1 MNENVAKKDRI
12 YAAPLAKVGG
22 FVFDESVA
30 EVFDDMIRRSVP
42 GYAMTLSLMPLIAQR
57 YVQNNSTVY
66 DLGCSLGAGMT
77 AIGHSLPEGVS
88 LIGVDNSQP
97 MLDRCQAN
105 LQDSIPEM
113 KWSLICNDILDMDIT
128 NASAV
133 LLNFTLQFIPLEHR
147 LGLLQRIETGLRPGG
162 VLLLSEKIRFEDGKT
177 QQDLTS
183 LHHEFKKAN
192 GYSELEVSQ
201 KRTSL
206 ERVLVPET
214 IGEHKARLKQAGF
227 DHSEVWLQC
236 FNFASLLAIKA
247 SD

>member
-1 MNENVAKKDRI
+1 MNENVAKKDRL

-42 GYAMTLSLMPLIAQR
+42 GYAITLSLMPLIAQR

-66 DLGCSLGAGMT
+66 DLGCSLGAGMS
-77 AIGHSLPEGVS
+77 AIGRGLPESVS
-88 LIGVDNSQP
+88 LVGVDNSQP
-97 MLDRCQAN
+97 MLDRCQTN
-105 LQDSIPEM
+105 LKDSIPDR
-113 KWSLICNDILDMDIT
+113 KWSLICSDILDMDIA
-128 NASAV
+128 NASVV
-133 LLNFTLQFIPLEHR
+133 LLNFTLQFIPLENR

-162 VLLLSEKIRFEDGKT
+162 VLLLSEKISFEDEKT

-206 ERVLVPET
+206 ENVLVPET
-214 IGEHKARLKQAGF
+214 IGEHKARLTQAGF